1 MKTFNVKPLV
11 QASIFALIA
20 VALVMG
26 VATRAKADEFGSD
39 YEAFSTQIRELQ
51 KHCRAS
57 DTTCALANVA
67 STILFD
73 RQSHVMHP
81 HVSNFLAKF
90 DRIAREQ
97 AVIWADTIL
106 EGDYQTDEKTQLDR
120 VEALFNDGKFIGY
133 RIEYSERAWD
143 TSECEEQND
152 RYVLS
157 TCVEGRIREASFVSP
172 SLTSWTRDDFAYA
185 SFLGL

>member
-1 MKTFNVKPLV
+1 MKTLNVKPLV

-20 VALVMG
+20 VALVIG
-26 VATRAKADEFGSD
+26 VASRAKADEFGSD
-39 YEAFSTQIRELQ
+39 YEAFSTQIRDLQ

-67 STILFD
+67 SNVLFD
-73 RQSHVMHP
+73 RQDHVMHP
-81 HVSNFLAKF
+81 HVSGLLAKF
-90 DRIAREQ
+90 DAIAREQ
-97 AVIWADTIL
+97 ALIWADTIL

-120 VEALFNDGKFIGY
+120 VEALYKDGNFIGY

-143 TSECEEQND
+143 TSDCEEANG

-172 SLTSWTRDDFAYA
+172 KLTSWTRDDFAYA
-185 SFLGL
+185 SFLSL